1 MEKKGFAKT
10 GKSPV
15 IGVVDNDKAAVK
27 CAPVATNQSTEDK
40 KETLK
45 SK

>member
-1 MEKKGFAKT
+1 MEQKGFSKT

-15 IGVVDNDKAAVK
+15 ICVVDTDKGAVK
-27 CAPVATNQSTEDK
+27 CAPVAATQPTEEK
-40 KETLK
+40 KEIPK

>member
-15 IGVVDNDKAAVK
+15 IGVVDNDKDAVK
-27 CAPVATNQSTEDK
+27 CAPVVTTQPTEDK
-40 KETLK
+40 KEAPK

>member
-1 MEKKGFAKT
+1 MEKKGFTKT

-15 IGVVDNDKAAVK
+15 IGVVDNDKGAVK
-27 CAPVATNQSTEDK
+27 CAPVATTQPTEEK
-40 KETLK
+40 KEIPK